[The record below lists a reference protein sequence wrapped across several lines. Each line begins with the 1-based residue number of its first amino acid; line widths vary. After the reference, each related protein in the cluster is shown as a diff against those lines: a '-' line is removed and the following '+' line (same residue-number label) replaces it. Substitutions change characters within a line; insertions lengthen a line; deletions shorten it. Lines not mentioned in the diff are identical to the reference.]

1 MDDNRMSEQTP
12 YQKLEVS
19 EDASFEEIQS
29 ARDRLVALHRGN
41 AQTQQDVEVA
51 YDAILMDRLRRR
63 QKGELDVPEQ
73 IRFAEQLTEKKTSLK
88 LPTPNPMGLKRWID
102 QPSSRELLISTGVW
116 STLGG
121 LTLFAL
127 GSPEGSQD
135 LLALLL
141 ALGVGF
147 NVYWINRKELK
158 LGRAVLIT
166 LITLLAGA
174 IIGVGFAQIL
184 GALGAPL
191 GLLSPDIIVTLILFV
206 LFWVV
211 SNFVR

>member
-1 MDDNRMSEQTP
+1 MSEQTP
-12 YQKLEVS
+12 YQKLEVP

-29 ARDRLVALHRGN
+29 ARDRLVALHGDN
-41 AQTQQDVEVA
+41 AQTQQDVEFA

-73 IRFAEQLTEKKTSLK
+73 IRFAEQLTEKPASFK
-88 LPTPNPMGLKRWID
+88 LPNFTPSSAGLKRWID
-102 QPSSRELLISTGVW
+102 QPSGRELLISAGVW
-116 STLGG
+116 STLSG
-121 LTLFAL
+121 LTLFSL
-127 GSPEGSQD
+127 GSPAGSQD

-166 LITLLAGA
+166 LVTLFSGA
-174 IIGVGFAQIL
+174 LIGMGFAQLLI
-184 GALGAPL
+184 GLGAPL

-211 SNFVR
+211 SNFLR